1 MIFKIYMFISI
12 ISFSFLFSQ
21 THPNAND
28 TLECNG
34 RLDDSIMSRL
44 EYAYSNKYEK
54 EDKSNIIK
62 PKINLGWCGTEIG
75 QQARNLACTN
85 AKLIEK
91 KYPFILDEIKKITK
105 DYPGY
110 SDLNIFWINKKRKDN
125 DDLNFKFN
133 EAEET
138 KIQQWKSEKNHS
150 YFSVVIIS
158 NEIDDHNEYIQLEI
172 TFPKELIIKCYEL
185 SYNNIWSFKP
195 I

>member
-1 MIFKIYMFISI
+1 MMIFKIYLFISI
-12 ISFSFLFSQ
+12 ISFGILFSQ

-34 RLDDSIMSRL
+34 RLDDSVMSRL
-44 EYAYSNKYEK
+44 EYAYSYKYEQK
-54 EDKSNIIK
+54 DKPDIIK
-62 PKINLGWCGTEIG
+62 PKINLAWCGTEIG

-105 DYPGY
+105 DH
-110 SDLNIFWINKKRKDN
+110 SDLNIFWISKKIKDK

-172 TFPKELIIKCYEL
+172 TFPKEVINKRFQL
-185 SYNNIWSFKP
+185 SYNNTWSFKP